1 MINILTLLDFCEE
14 PGFLKVLLFIQ
25 KLLDIIFIIV
35 PIGLIIML
43 SIDFTKNVISGDE
56 GSSSKTNKVIVQR
69 LIMTIFLFAV
79 PYIIRVFIALI
90 DDVFGKALDYNSC
103 LANISNI
110 SYFENI
116 KEAQKKQEKAQAERE
131 REQNIA
137 KAKENQTIKTLSISS
152 TPSNPSY
159 TPSGAIF
166 VGQKYNLTDDELT
179 QIAALCQQEQSSPE
193 GSAAE
198 ASLMANKYELSRG
211 NNDGNGHN
219 LYSYIY
225 GNSWWVNSAYFMD
238 KRKVNNENKAAVKE
252 VLVLGNRTL
261 PRYIN
266 EHDNFNDINTII
278 TNGKTFTD
286 KDSIKN
292 HSNYV
297 SNSTEIHNNMSSIYT
312 FYTFPSEHSDPFGYT
327 SHALKQYEKLNSKNN
342 KYTE

>member
-1 MINILTLLDFCEE
+1 MINILTLLDFCVE

-43 SIDFTKNVISGDE
+43 SIDFTKNVISGE
-56 GSSSKTNKVIVQR
+56 ESSSSKTNKVIVQR

-103 LANISNI
+103 LSNLNNI
-110 SYFENI
+110 SYFESI
-116 KEAQKKQEKAQAERE
+116 KEAQKKQEKAKEERE
-131 REQNIA
+131 KEQNIA
-137 KAKENQTIKTLSISS
+137 KARENQAIKTMSISL

-159 TPSGAIF
+159 TPSGATF

-193 GSAAE
+193 GAAAE
-198 ASLMANKYELSRG
+198 ASLMANRYELIAGKTSTKG
-211 NNDGNGHN
+211 SDLTN
-219 LYSYIY
+219 YIRNA
-225 GNSWWVNSAYFMD
+225 GWWLNAGTYMD
-238 KRKVNNENKAAVKE
+238 NKKVNEDNKAAVKE

-261 PRYIN
+261 PLYID

-278 TNGKTFTD
+278 TDGNTFSD
-286 KDSIKN
+286 KNSIKN
-292 HSNYV
+292 HDNYV
-297 SNSTEIHNNMSSIYT
+297 SNITEIHNNMSSIYT
-312 FYTFPSEHSDPFGYT
+312 FYTFPSENSDPFGYT
-327 SHALKQYEKLNSKNN
+327 NHALKQYEKLNSKNN